1 MAKKKATKEV
11 KKTESAPTIEEIVAQ
26 IHELD
31 KLTYAEYGE
40 NDENGYQV
48 FTPEFIVEGMIKA
61 VGTKEVDDI
70 SKTILEPTSGDGAF
84 TGRILERRLKKLIK
98 NKDSYPA
105 NSIRAISTIY
115 SIEMD
120 KALMEKQRDN
130 VFTVFMQYARK
141 AKLDADEKYVNLAKL
156 VIAHNFMW
164 GMTNM
169 ENPIMPISHEVAYR
183 MPEAENGEQYPLS
196 FYVWTIND
204 DFTYD
209 MHEED
214 VDV

>member
-1 MAKKKATKEV
+1 MMTKKKQS
-11 KKTESAPTIEEIVAQ
+11 KKTDSAPTIEEIVSQ

-31 KLTYAEYGE
+31 KPTYAEYGE
-40 NDENGYQV
+40 NDENGFQV

-115 SIEMD
+115 SVEMD
-120 KALMEKQRDN
+120 KDLMERQRNN

-141 AKLDADEKYVNLAKL
+141 AKLENDEKYVGLAKL
-156 VIAHNFMW
+156 VIAHNFIW
-164 GMTNM
+164 GMTNTLS
-169 ENPIMPISHEVAYR
+169 EITQLSPDVAYR
-183 MPEAENGEQYPLS
+183 MPDAESNQLS
-196 FYVWTIND
+196 TLHFPVWDIQD
-204 DFTYD
+204 DLTYD

-214 VDV
+214 VEV